1 MVRNRQ
7 AEVVKNLSDRELL
20 INVYLTQGILLILS
34 CVIGVILFSE
44 IWFIDEIIEF
54 NLGDMIFLGGGL
66 ALLVVFIDQ
75 LLMAVLPED
84 KLDDGGINERI
95 FSNLSIPHILF
106 LSFVISF
113 SEELLFRGVIQT
125 HLGLFIASG
134 LFAIIHVRY
143 LAKPVLF
150 TVVIGI
156 SFILG
161 VLFEFTDNVLVTITA
176 HFLID
181 STMGILIKQKAHS
194 RSHHER

>member
-44 IWFIDEIIEF
+44 VWFIDEIVEF

-66 ALLVVFIDQ
+66 ALIVVLIDQ
-75 LLMAVLPED
+75 LLMVVLPED

-150 TVVIGI
+150 TLVIGI
-156 SFILG
+156 SFMLG
-161 VLFEFTDNVLVTITA
+161 ILFEFTDNVLVTITA

-194 RSHHER
+194 

>member
-1 MVRNRQ
+1 MRNRQ

-44 IWFIDEIIEF
+44 VWFIDEIVEF

-66 ALLVVFIDQ
+66 ALIVVLIDQ
-75 LLMAVLPED
+75 LLMVVLPED

-150 TVVIGI
+150 TLVIGI
-156 SFILG
+156 SFMLG
-161 VLFEFTDNVLVTITA
+161 ILFEFTDNVLVTITA

-194 RSHHER
+194 

>member
-7 AEVVKNLSDRELL
+7 AELVKNLSDRELL

-34 CVIGVILFSE
+34 CVIGAILFSE
-44 IWFIDEIIEF
+44 IWFIDELVEI
-54 NLGDMIFLGGGL
+54 NLIDIIFLGGGL
-66 ALLVVFIDQ
+66 ALLIILIDQ
-75 LLMAVLPED
+75 FLMKVLPED

-95 FSNLSIPHILF
+95 FSNLSVPHILF
-106 LSFVISF
+106 LSFIISF
-113 SEELLFRGVIQT
+113 SEELMFRGVIQT
-125 HLGLFIASG
+125 HLGLYIASG

-150 TVVIGI
+150 TLVVGVSFSLGI
-156 SFILG
+156 
-161 VLFEFTDNVLVTITA
+161 LFELTDNVLVTITA

-194 RSHHER
+194 

>member
-1 MVRNRQ
+1 MRNRQ
-7 AEVVKNLSDRELL
+7 AEIVNNLSDRELL

-34 CVIGVILFSE
+34 FVIGVILFSE
-44 IWFIDEIIEF
+44 VWFIDEIVEF
-54 NLGDMIFLGGGL
+54 NMSDMLFLGGGL
-66 ALLVVFIDQ
+66 ALLVVLIDQ
-75 LLMAVLPED
+75 FLMKVLPED

-95 FSNLSIPHILF
+95 FSNLSVPHILF
-106 LSFVISF
+106 LAFIISF
-113 SEELLFRGVIQT
+113 SEELMFRGVVQT

-150 TVVIGI
+150 TLVVGI
-156 SFILG
+156 SFSLG
-161 VLFEFTDNVLVTITA
+161 ILFELTDNVLVTITA

-194 RSHHER
+194 

>member
-1 MVRNRQ
+1 MRNRQ

-44 IWFIDEIIEF
+44 LWFIDEIVEF
-54 NLGDMIFLGGGL
+54 NLGDMLFLGGGL
-66 ALLVVFIDQ
+66 ALFVVLIDQ
-75 LLMAVLPED
+75 LLMVVLPED

-156 SFILG
+156 SFMLG
-161 VLFEFTDNVLVTITA
+161 ILFELTDNVLVTITA

-181 STMGILIKQKAHS
+181 STMGILIKQKAQS
-194 RSHHER
+194 

>member
-1 MVRNRQ
+1 MRNRQ

-34 CVIGVILFSE
+34 VVIGVILFSE
-44 IWFIDEIIEF
+44 VWFIDEIVEF
-54 NLGDMIFLGGGL
+54 NLGNMIFLGGGL
-66 ALLVVFIDQ
+66 ALFVVLIDQ
-75 LLMAVLPED
+75 LLMVVLPED

-156 SFILG
+156 SFMLG
-161 VLFEFTDNVLVTITA
+161 ILFEFTDNVLVTITA

-194 RSHHER
+194 

>member
-44 IWFIDEIIEF
+44 LWFIDEIVEF
-54 NLGDMIFLGGGL
+54 NLGDMLFLGGGL
-66 ALLVVFIDQ
+66 ALFVVLIDQ
-75 LLMAVLPED
+75 LLMVVLPED

-156 SFILG
+156 SFMLG
-161 VLFEFTDNVLVTITA
+161 ILFELTDNVLVTITA

-181 STMGILIKQKAHS
+181 STMGILIKQKAQS
-194 RSHHER
+194 

>member
-1 MVRNRQ
+1 M
-7 AEVVKNLSDRELL
+7 L

-34 CVIGVILFSE
+34 FVIGVILFSE
-44 IWFIDEIIEF
+44 VWFIDEIVEF
-54 NLGDMIFLGGGL
+54 NMSDMLFLGGGL
-66 ALLVVFIDQ
+66 ALLVVLIDQ
-75 LLMAVLPED
+75 FLMKVLPED

-95 FSNLSIPHILF
+95 FSNLSVPHILF
-106 LSFVISF
+106 LAFIISF
-113 SEELLFRGVIQT
+113 SEELMFRGVVQT

-150 TVVIGI
+150 TLVVGI
-156 SFILG
+156 SFSLG
-161 VLFEFTDNVLVTITA
+161 ILFELTDNVLVTITA

-194 RSHHER
+194 

>member
-1 MVRNRQ
+1 MRNRQ
-7 AEVVKNLSDRELL
+7 AEVVNNLSDRELL

-34 CVIGVILFSE
+34 FVIGVILFSE
-44 IWFIDEIIEF
+44 VWFIDEIVEF
-54 NLGDMIFLGGGL
+54 NMSDMLFLGGGL
-66 ALLVVFIDQ
+66 ALLVVLIDQ
-75 LLMAVLPED
+75 FLMKVLPED

-95 FSNLSIPHILF
+95 FSNLSVPHILF
-106 LSFVISF
+106 LAFIISF
-113 SEELLFRGVIQT
+113 SEELMFRGVVQT

-150 TVVIGI
+150 TLVVGI
-156 SFILG
+156 SFSLG
-161 VLFEFTDNVLVTITA
+161 ILFELTDNVLVTITA

-194 RSHHER
+194 